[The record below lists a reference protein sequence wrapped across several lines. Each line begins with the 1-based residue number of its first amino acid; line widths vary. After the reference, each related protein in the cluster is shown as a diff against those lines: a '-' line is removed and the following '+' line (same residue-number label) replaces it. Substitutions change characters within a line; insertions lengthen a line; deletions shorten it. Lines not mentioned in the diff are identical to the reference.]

1 MTDDL
6 ELMIYDSLIQ
16 QYGGFRELIE
26 QNTIIE
32 KLTSLSSELDKMVSK
47 YKDNPNDV
55 NYNMMIV
62 LLITYQ
68 YWKQKKS
75 FEFTTEVDF

>member
-32 KLTSLSSELDKMVSK
+32 KLTSLSSE
-47 YKDNPNDV
+47 
-55 NYNMMIV
+55 
-62 LLITYQ
+62 
-68 YWKQKKS
+68 
-75 FEFTTEVDF
+75 